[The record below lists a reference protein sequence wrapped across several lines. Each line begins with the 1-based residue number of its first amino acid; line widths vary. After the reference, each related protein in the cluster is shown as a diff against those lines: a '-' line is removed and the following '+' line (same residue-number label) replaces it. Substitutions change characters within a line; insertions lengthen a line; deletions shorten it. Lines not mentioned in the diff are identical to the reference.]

1 MDNAYMNAIWARRM
15 MLLAALAGFFASTY
29 LLITYVS
36 GEPITCGTS
45 HGCDIVRASKWAT
58 SFGMPR
64 PVQGVAFY
72 AVIMLLIVI
81 RTAMPSYK
89 TRWLYRASMV
99 LVTIG
104 LLESAFL
111 TFVQAVEIKAFC
123 TWCLVSAVAATVLFL
138 TAWWDEPIAL
148 DEARSFR
155 ELKLQ
160 LIAFVIAL
168 FAGGTAL
175 LFLTIPSTDGE
186 PPILRPRETSQE
198 EIDLATS
205 LLYPEGLTYEG
216 PGDAPLTIVEFVDF
230 QCPACRA
237 AHPELAKIRES
248 YRGRVRFAMRHFPL
262 PTHTNA
268 KGAAIAAAC
277 ANAQG
282 MFYAYADE
290 IIQGDLD
297 RDTLVRVAAELRLDL
312 DAFVPCLESEE
323 ARNTVLRDVKD
334 GFDLG
339 VRETPTIFLNTTM
352 VQGLPSAEQLSE
364 LIDGM
369 LAGGDVSGR
378 GGGSGE

>member
-1 MDNAYMNAIWARRM
+1 
-15 MLLAALAGFFASTY
+15 MLLAALVGFFASTY
-29 LLITYVS
+29 LLITYVF
-36 GEPITCGTS
+36 GAPITCGTS
-45 HGCDIVRASKWAT
+45 QGCDIVRASKWAT

-64 PVQGVAFY
+64 PVQGVVFY
-72 AVIMLLIVI
+72 TVIILLIVI
-81 RTAMPSYK
+81 RTAMSSYK

-111 TFVQAVEIKAFC
+111 TFVQAVDIKAFC

-138 TAWWDEPIAL
+138 AAWWDEPIAIN
-148 DEARSFR
+148 ETQSFR
-155 ELKLQ
+155 ELTLQ
-160 LIAFVIAL
+160 FIAFVIAL
-168 FAGGTAL
+168 FAGGAAL
-175 LFLTIPSTDGE
+175 LYLTIPSTDGE
-186 PPILRPRETSQE
+186 PPILQPREISQE

-248 YRGRVRFAMRHFPL
+248 YRGRVRFAIRHFPL

-277 ANAQG
+277 ADAQG
-282 MFYAYADE
+282 MLYPYADE
-290 IIQGDLD
+290 IIQGNLD

-312 DAFVPCLESEE
+312 NVFVPCLESEE
-323 ARNTVLRDVKD
+323 ARNVVFRDVKD

-364 LIDGM
+364 LVNGM
-369 LAGGDVSGR
+369 LEGEYVGAR
-378 GGGSGE
+378 GGGSVE